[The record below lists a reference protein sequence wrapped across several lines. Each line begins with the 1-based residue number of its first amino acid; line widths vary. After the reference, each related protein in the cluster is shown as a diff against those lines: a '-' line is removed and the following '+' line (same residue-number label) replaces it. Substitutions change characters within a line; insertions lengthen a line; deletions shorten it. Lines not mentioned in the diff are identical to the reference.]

1 MMKISTKGRYG
12 LRVMMDLAIR
22 SSDHYIS
29 LRDISAQQN
38 ITVRYLEVVVASLL
52 KARLVMSFRG
62 KEGGYKLTRHPSEY
76 NVLEIIECL
85 EGSLVPVS
93 CMTTASNQCPLA
105 PKCITLPLWRGYY
118 EVTRQY
124 FSCITLQQLIDNTK
138 EIVNCAELTEN
149 DHD

>member
-12 LRVMMDLAIR
+12 LRVMMDLAMR
-22 SSDHYIS
+22 GSDHYIS
-29 LRDISAQQN
+29 LKEISLRQS

-62 KEGGYKLTRHPSEY
+62 KGGGYKLTRRPEDY
-76 NVLEIIECL
+76 NVLEIIECM

-93 CMTTASNQCPLA
+93 CMTGAVNQCPLA
-105 PKCITLPLWRGYY
+105 PQCITLPLWKGYY

-124 FSCITLQQLIDNTK
+124 FTSITLQQLIDNK
-138 EIVNCAELTEN
+138 DEIVSCSDLIEGAYG
-149 DHD
+149 